1 MRLLLALP
9 LLLALSTPVAAQAR
23 EVHWPR
29 IAVTA
34 HLDADGRLHVSER
47 QEMRFTGD
55 WSGGERRFALRRGH
69 KLAFE
74 RMLRIDPTA
83 GTERALAPGSL
94 DLLDHFDWT
103 DRSTLRWRSRMP
115 TDAPFR
121 DTPITYVLEYTYSNI
136 LEPTADG
143 EFRLAHDFAFSDRPS
158 AIDTFAVAL
167 TVDPIWSAPGNFTG
181 QYSVAALPPGEGYL
195 VELFLAHG
203 GANRPAG
210 VRFGAGEIVRTALIL
225 VILVGLAA
233 LILMLVV
240 REVRLGRFAPLPLES
255 EITPEWLA
263 VHVFT
268 HLPEVA
274 GAAWDDSTAAPEVAA
289 TLARLVSEKK
299 LSSEVKTKKTW
310 IFKHDTLH
318 LAIEVGRDQFRGHE
332 RALIDALFKSNE
344 RFTDTDKVRKRYA
357 KSGFDP
363 ARLIRK
369 PLKGLVEAT
378 TPGRPRTR
386 SSMRLAMVL
395 VVLGVTLSLAAGI
408 VDTTDLPFGMSVVS
422 ISLAVYLIAWTQAAL
437 WRNRV
442 HRLAPHMFRFL
453 LPGGVGLWFLLD
465 ILYTGIPTVS
475 ALMLAGLT
483 LWVLA
488 LMVALFDQ
496 ARSRHSSER
505 IAMRKRLTAARNRFR
520 KELSSARPQ
529 LKDEWF
535 PWLIAFGLGSHID
548 RWFRAFGG
556 TAGGSMATAS
566 AISSSSGSSGGGSSW
581 TGFGGGG
588 GFSGAGSSASFA
600 AAVGGMAASVPA
612 PSSSGSGG
620 GGGGGG
626 GGGSSGGGG
635 GGGW

>member
-9 LLLALSTPVAAQAR
+9 LLLAVSAPVAAQAR

-55 WSGGERRFALRRGH
+55 WNGGERRFDLGPRQ

-74 RMLRIDPTA
+74 RMLRIDPAA
-83 GTERALAPGSL
+83 GIERALAPGSL

-103 DRSTLRWRSRMP
+103 DRSTLRWRSRLP
-115 TDAPFR
+115 TDEPFR
-121 DTPITYVLEYTYSNI
+121 DTPVTYVIEYTYSNI

-143 EFRLAHDFAFSDRPS
+143 EYRLAHDFAFSDRPS
-158 AIDTFAVAL
+158 AIDTLAVSL
-167 TVDPIWSAPGNFTG
+167 TVDPIWTAPGSFTG

-195 VELFLAHG
+195 VELFLTYG
-203 GANRPAG
+203 GTTRPAG
-210 VRFGAGEIVRTALIL
+210 VRFGAGAIVRTTLIVIIL
-225 VILVGLAA
+225 VALAA

-240 REVRLGRFAPLPLES
+240 REVRLGRFAALPLES
-255 EITPEWLA
+255 EITPEWLD
-263 VHVFT
+263 VHVFA

-274 GAAWDDSTAAPEVAA
+274 GAAWDHSTAAPEVAA

-299 LSSEVKTKKTW
+299 LSSEVKAKKIW

-318 LAIEVGRDQFRGHE
+318 LAIEVDRDQFRGHE
-332 RALIDALFKSNE
+332 RALIDALFTSNE

-363 ARLIRK
+363 AALIRK
-369 PLKGLVEAT
+369 QLKGLVEAT
-378 TPGRPRTR
+378 TPGHRRTS
-386 SSMRLAMVL
+386 SSMRLTMGL
-395 VVLGVTLSLAAGI
+395 VALGFTWTLAAGI
-408 VDTTDLPFGMSVVS
+408 ADTTDIPFGLSVVS

-442 HRLAPHMFRFL
+442 HRLAPHMLRFL
-453 LPGGVGLWFLLD
+453 LPLGVGLWFLLD
-465 ILYTGIPTVS
+465 ILYTGIHKVS

-483 LWVLA
+483 AWVLA
-488 LMVALFDQ
+488 LMFALFNL
-496 ARSRHSSER
+496 ARSRHSAER

-520 KELSSARPQ
+520 KELSSEHPQ

-556 TAGGSMATAS
+556 AASGSMATAS
-566 AISSSSGSSGGGSSW
+566 AISSSSSQSSEGGSSW

-588 GFSGAGSSASFA
+588 GFAGAGSSASFA
-600 AAVGGMAASVPA
+600 AAVGGMAASVPS
-612 PSSSGSGG
+612 PSSGRS
-620 GGGGGG
+620 GGGGG